1 MFKQLIYKYR
11 IFRFKKKNVSINSDV
26 LIEKDVEILPAS
38 SFWDF
43 TSGSV
48 SIGTGVKISKGVI
61 INSFGGTVTISNN
74 TFIGPYVVIYGN
86 GGVEIGENCLIAMGC
101 KIISSNH
108 IIPSREK
115 LINGEIN
122 ILKKVS
128 IGRDVWLGANAII
141 LGGVSI
147 GDGVVIGAGSV
158 VTKSIPPYSIVVGN
172 PGKIIKQRE

>member
-1 MFKQLIYKYR
+1 
-11 IFRFKKKNVSINSDV
+11 
-26 LIEKDVEILPAS
+26 
-38 SFWDF
+38 
-43 TSGSV
+43 
-48 SIGTGVKISKGVI
+48 
-61 INSFGGTVTISNN
+61 
-74 TFIGPYVVIYGN
+74 
-86 GGVEIGENCLIAMGC
+86 MGC